1 MHFSHYDDPH
11 EAWTAL
17 MCIENTHN
25 KCGGKVLPV
34 EWIREVL
41 FIKIFLHEINIRT
54 IQIYQVAKCIEDS
67 GCV

>member
-25 KCGGKVLPV
+25 KCGGKVLPL
-34 EWIREVL
+34 EWIREVQ
-41 FIKIFLHEINIRT
+41 FIKIFFACNKYTKYSNVLS
-54 IQIYQVAKCIEDS
+54 S
-67 GCV
+67 GNV

>member
-41 FIKIFLHEINIRT
+41 FIKIFLHAINIRS
-54 IQIYQVAKCIEDS
+54 IQICQVAKCIEAS

>member
-34 EWIREVL
+34 QWIREVL
-41 FIKIFLHEINIRT
+41 FIYIFLHLKK
-54 IQIYQVAKCIEDS
+54 YYS
-67 GCV
+67 